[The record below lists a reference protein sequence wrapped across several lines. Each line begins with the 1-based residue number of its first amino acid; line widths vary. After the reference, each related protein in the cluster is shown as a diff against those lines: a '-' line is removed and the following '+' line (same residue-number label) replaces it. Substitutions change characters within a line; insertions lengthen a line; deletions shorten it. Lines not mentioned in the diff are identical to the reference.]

1 MKSVYVLLAS
11 RNNKSP
17 NAFLI
22 DQATSLDCY
31 QCTSAEE
38 LSCGDSK
45 VVLSSLRPANCNH
58 VYDARYCIQSIG
70 RYGGSYNLV
79 WTFSVFRVFI
89 KPFVFT
95 AQWFCILRA
104 LKKEAIT
111 VTVSSLRLQR
121 DLSILTSP
129 VDKVAIQ
136 QPSHG
141 FLAQLHASLC
151 VSRCFLRSHA
161 FAWCL
166 KIWKRRQHCS
176 LYMLS

>member
-1 MKSVYVLLAS
+1 MVVKLRVCRYGKSLKYTLGIIAANNMKSVYVLLAS

-79 WTFSVFRVFI
+79 
-89 KPFVFT
+89 
-95 AQWFCILRA
+95 
-104 LKKEAIT
+104 
-111 VTVSSLRLQR
+111 
-121 DLSILTSP
+121 
-129 VDKVAIQ
+129 
-136 QPSHG
+136 
-141 FLAQLHASLC
+141 
-151 VSRCFLRSHA
+151 
-161 FAWCL
+161 
-166 KIWKRRQHCS
+166 
-176 LYMLS
+176 